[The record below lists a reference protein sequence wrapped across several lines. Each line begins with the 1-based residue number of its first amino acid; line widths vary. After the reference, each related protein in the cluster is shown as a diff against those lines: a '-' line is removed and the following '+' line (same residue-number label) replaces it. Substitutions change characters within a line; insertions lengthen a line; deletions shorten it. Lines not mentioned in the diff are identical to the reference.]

1 MSEEFV
7 EFDPPNRVAG
17 DIVSPEEAAHV
28 RVRLGM
34 ILLLAGAEFL
44 RLRAIVREDLERL
57 IAWEEE
63 RI

>member
-1 MSEEFV
+1 MSEAYV

-17 DIVSPEEAAHV
+17 DITSPEEAAHV

-34 ILLLAGAEFL
+34 ILLLGGIEFL
-44 RLRAIVREDLERL
+44 GLRQLLREDLERL